1 MSASLSFFSVLSQRI
16 HHLLKSADADIIKPE
31 GIRMKDKQKTKAQLL
46 EEMTE
51 LRSRL
56 AGLDKSETER
66 KRNEQALRQSE
77 ERYRTILDEM
87 EDGYQEV
94 DLAGNFTFFNES
106 FLKMF
111 GFSETEMMG
120 TSYRL
125 YAADAAS
132 AQKVYRAY
140 SEMYRTGVPIKKFEW
155 DIIRKD
161 GARRTIEFFAS
172 LLKDPEGRPTGF
184 RGIVRDATERKRE
197 EEQSRI
203 AANSSQAGV
212 YIVQDGCICFANP
225 HIVRY
230 SGYSESELIGA
241 RILDFVHPDDREM
254 VREKAGNLL
263 RGETASPFEYRIIDK
278 ENRVRWLMETVT
290 SIPYHG
296 RRAVL
301 GNTMDIT
308 EEKKFEKV
316 RKKLEAQLQ
325 QAKKMES
332 IGTLAG
338 GIAHDFNN
346 LLMGIQ
352 GYASL
357 MLMELDAGHP
367 HYEKLRAI
375 EKQVQSG
382 ADLTRQ
388 LLGFARGGRYE
399 VRPTDMNRLIAA
411 TAALFG
417 RTKKEIRIHEK
428 YGEGLW
434 AVDADRGQMDQ
445 VLLNL
450 FVNAWQAMP
459 GGGDLF
465 LQTDNVHLDTA
476 SVAPYE
482 IQPGPYVKVSVTDTG
497 VGMDEKTRQRIF
509 DPFFTTRE
517 MGRGTGLGL
526 ASAYGI
532 IKGHGGFINVYSEKG
547 HGTTF
552 SIYLPA
558 STREAVRE
566 APPKSAIRRGHETV
580 LVVDDEPMILDVT
593 REMLEGLGYRALVA
607 QGGADALEVYRAD
620 HGRIDLV
627 ILDMIMPGMG
637 GGELLDRMKAVNPGV
652 RVILSSG
659 YSINGEAKAI
669 LARGAR
675 LFLQKPFRL
684 DDLSQKI
691 REALGDRDKHF

>member
-1 MSASLSFFSVLSQRI
+1 
-16 HHLLKSADADIIKPE
+16 
-31 GIRMKDKQKTKAQLL
+31 
-46 EEMTE
+46 
-51 LRSRL
+51 
-56 AGLDKSETER
+56 
-66 KRNEQALRQSE
+66 
-77 ERYRTILDEM
+77 
-87 EDGYQEV
+87 
-94 DLAGNFTFFNES
+94 
-106 FLKMF
+106 
-111 GFSETEMMG
+111 MMG
-120 TSYRL
+120 TNYRL
-125 YAADAAS
+125 YAADAAI
-132 AQKVYRAY
+132 AEKVYRAY
-140 SEMYRTGVPIKKFEW
+140 NEMYRTGVPIKKLEW

-172 LLKDPEGRPTGF
+172 LLRDPDGRPTGF
-184 RGIVRDATERKRE
+184 RGVVRDATDRKRE
-197 EEQSRI
+197 EEQYRI
-203 AANSSQAGV
+203 VANSSQAGV
-212 YIVQDGCICFANP
+212 YIIQDGCICFANP

-241 RILDFVHPDDREM
+241 RILEFVHPDDREM
-254 VREKAGNLL
+254 VREKAINML
-263 RGETASPFEYRIIDK
+263 RGETTSPYEYRILDK
-278 ENRVRWLMETVT
+278 ENHVKWLMETVT
-290 SIPYHG
+290 PISYG
-296 RRAVL
+296 GKRAVL

-308 EEKKFEKV
+308 EEKKFEEE
-316 RKKLEAQLQ
+316 RHRLEAQLL
-325 QAKKMES
+325 QAQKMES

-399 VRPTDMNRLIAA
+399 VKPTDLNELIARA
-411 TAALFG
+411 AALFG
-417 RTKKEIRIHEK
+417 RTKKEIRMHEK
-428 YGEGLW
+428 YCEGIW

-450 FVNAWQAMP
+450 CVNAWQAMP

-465 LQTDNVHLDTA
+465 LETDNVHLDA
-476 SVAPYE
+476 AYVAPYE
-482 IQPGPYVKVSVTDTG
+482 IKPGPYVKVSVTDTG
-497 VGMDEKTRQRIF
+497 VGMDEKTRERVF
-509 DPFFTTRE
+509 EPFFTTRE

-552 SIYLPA
+552 NIYLPA
-558 STREAVRE
+558 SNREVVRKE
-566 APPKSAIRRGHETV
+566 QSAGAIRRGHETV
-580 LVVDDEPMILDVT
+580 LLVDDERMILDVT
-593 REMLEGLGYRALVA
+593 REMLEGLGYRVLVA
-607 QGGADALEVYRAD
+607 QSGAEAMEIYRAD
-620 HGRIDLV
+620 HEKIDLV

-637 GGELLDRMKAVNPGV
+637 GGEILDRMKAVHADC

-659 YSINGEAKAI
+659 YSINGEARTI

-691 REALGDRDKHF
+691 REALG

>member
-1 MSASLSFFSVLSQRI
+1 
-16 HHLLKSADADIIKPE
+16 
-31 GIRMKDKQKTKAQLL
+31 MKDEDKTKAQLL
-46 EEMTE
+46 EEMKE
-51 LRSRL
+51 MRRRL
-56 AGLDKSETER
+56 AELEKAEALVRQTEE
-66 KRNEQALRQSE
+66 K
-77 ERYRTILDEM
+77 YRTILDEM
-87 EDGYQEV
+87 QDGYQEV

-106 FLKMF
+106 FLKIF
-111 GFSETEMMG
+111 GYSKKEMMG
-120 TSYRL
+120 TSYAL
-125 YAADAAS
+125 YAADAAI

-140 SEMYRTGVPIKKFEW
+140 NEMYKTGVPIKKFEW

-161 GARRTIEFFAS
+161 GARRKVEFFAS
-172 LLKDPEGRPTGF
+172 LLRAPDGRPTGF
-184 RGIVRDATERKRE
+184 RGVVRDITDRMHE
-197 EEQSRI
+197 ETIYRI
-203 AANSSQAGV
+203 IANSSTVGV
-212 YIVQDGCICFANP
+212 YIAQDGAICFANP

-230 SGYSESELIGA
+230 SGYSESELVGA

-263 RGETASPFEYRIIDK
+263 REETASPYEYRMIDR
-278 ENRVRWLMETVT
+278 ENRVRWLMEKVT
-290 SIPYHG
+290 PISYRG
-296 RRAVL
+296 RLAVL

-308 EEKKFEKV
+308 DEKKFEER
-316 RKKLEAQLQ
+316 RKKLEGQLQ
-325 QAKKMES
+325 QAQKMES

-357 MLMELDAGHP
+357 MLLELDAGHP

-375 EKQVQSG
+375 EKQVGSG

-399 VRPTDMNRLIAA
+399 VKPTDLNDLIAG
-411 TAALFG
+411 TAAMFG

-428 YGEGLW
+428 YGDGLW

-450 FVNAWQAMP
+450 LVNAWQAMP

-465 LQTDNVHLDTA
+465 LQTDNVHLDAAYVT
-476 SVAPYE
+476 PYE
-482 IQPGPYVKVSVTDTG
+482 TRPGPYVKVSVTDTG

-552 SIYLPA
+552 NLYLPA
-558 STREAVRE
+558 SNREAVRE
-566 APPKSAIRRGHETV
+566 APSDRTTCRGHETV
-580 LVVDDEPMILDVT
+580 LVVDDERMILDVT
-593 REMLEGLGYRALVA
+593 REMLEGLGYRVLVA
-607 QGGADALEVYRAD
+607 NGGAEALEIYRAD
-620 HGRIDLV
+620 HGKIDLV

-637 GGELLDRMKAVNPGV
+637 GGELLDRMQAVNAGV

-659 YSINGEAKAI
+659 YSLNGEAKAI
-669 LARGAR
+669 MTRGAR

-684 DDLSQKI
+684 NDLSQKI
-691 REALGDRDKHF
+691 REALEK